1 MRNSKDQS
9 RQNLIDI
16 INKRLDISAEA
27 MPSGTLVSISGRN
40 SVCFEGKVKIL
51 LYTPENI
58 RLALG
63 KETVS
68 LVGKSLVCSA
78 YHKRH
83 LSVEGFISSVSFE
96 ED

>member
-1 MRNSKDQS
+1 MRNMKDRS
-9 RQNLIDI
+9 RQNLIDM
-16 INKRLDISAEA
+16 INKKLDISTEA
-27 MPSGTLVSISGRN
+27 LPSGTLVSISGRQ
-40 SVCFEGKVKIL
+40 SVRFEGKVKIL
-51 LYTPENI
+51 LYTPETI
-58 RLALG
+58 RLMLG